1 MRKSPLEHAQPWPC
15 GCLIPAGGSTTD
27 VQWLLSHDLVDSK
40 ADHLWGTSPP
50 CTKQPQDYGCAC
62 SRCNFL
68 KDVQWLLS
76 TRSWDSNHR
85 TSVTEPPAA
94 TTASWVCMLI
104 VIPSQM
110 FSDYYLH
117 NHERQP
123 LTTCGG
129 VTCLYLKHES
139 FNGFSDTEAPLQL

>member
-50 CTKQPQDYGCAC
+50 CTKQPQDYCCAC